1 MWKDHPGCGPDT
13 SGAARQAGAR
23 AKELFLVEPQYV
35 WYAVGRSIIPTPI
48 GRAVM
53 LPSPRLLRQ
62 VVRQAPLRHGITQ
75 GYARLPPHLRIK
87 GASQARG
94 FTVANGQ
101 PSPSSSSSSWGRAWR
116 AARLRARQQ
125 TRRCNSSQ
133 ATDGT
138 KPTTLSG
145 RMKEMSRKYGW
156 TVTGIY
162 LGLSVLDFPFC
173 FLAVKWF
180 GTERVAEIEHTIMDG
195 FWNLAERAM
204 PSLKER
210 RLANEAATAA
220 EDAAVE
226 AREAGEQVAEQA
238 KHKNPGRSAIAN
250 HWCWSN
256 RLMREM

>member
-1 MWKDHPGCGPDT
+1 
-13 SGAARQAGAR
+13 
-23 AKELFLVEPQYV
+23 
-35 WYAVGRSIIPTPI
+35 
-48 GRAVM
+48 M

-75 GYARLPPHLRIK
+75 GYARLPLHLRIK

-101 PSPSSSSSSWGRAWR
+101 PSPSSSSSSSWGRAWR

-133 ATDGT
+133 ATDST

-238 KHKNPGRSAIAN
+238 KHKNPGLGTQLILAYGVHKSLIFFRIPLTLAITPKVVKKLRSWGWQIGKQKPK
-250 HWCWSN
+250 SV
-256 RLMREM
+256 

>member
-1 MWKDHPGCGPDT
+1 
-13 SGAARQAGAR
+13 
-23 AKELFLVEPQYV
+23 
-35 WYAVGRSIIPTPI
+35 
-48 GRAVM
+48 M
-53 LPSPRLLRQ
+53 LPSPHLLRQ

-75 GYARLPPHLRIK
+75 GYARLPLHLRIK

-101 PSPSSSSSSWGRAWR
+101 PSSSSSSSWGRAWR

-238 KHKNPGRSAIAN
+238 KHKNPGLGTQLILAYGVHKSLIFFRIPLTLAITPKVVKKLRSWGWQIGKQKPK
-250 HWCWSN
+250 SV
-256 RLMREM
+256 